1 MRIGCFLDGNP
12 LWGHVETLEKQG
24 DKNLLKTFIGGTEDD
39 PQVMVFDG
47 GYGLTMLDLLS
58 GKDKWTVNV
67 GNCPMGDAAAVAVDE
82 DTGTI
87 YLAGSDT
94 PPVAITQDGRV
105 LWEAEIDNPNVYD
118 PFDIQI
124 KDSTIEIKYT
134 SGKQSGYKLVILDN
148 TGDLIDIEDV
158 KR

>member
-1 MRIGCFLDGNP
+1 M
-12 LWGHVETLEKQG
+12 
-24 DKNLLKTFIGGTEDD
+24 
-39 PQVMVFDG
+39 
-47 GYGLTMLDLLS
+47 
-58 GKDKWTVNV
+58 
-67 GNCPMGDAAAVAVDE
+67 
-82 DTGTI
+82 
-87 YLAGSDT
+87 
-94 PPVAITQDGRV
+94 